1 MSYQDKTV
9 IVTGGSRGIGEGIV
23 RAFAN
28 AGAVVSFCDRRV
40 EEGEALAAALLAG
53 GCRVG
58 FRPCD
63 VTDEGELE
71 AFVAGAVGSMGGLDC
86 LVNNAGWHPP
96 HHPIDGF
103 TAAGFRE
110 LLELNLLSMFTAC
123 RTALPALRRSRGA
136 IVNIAS
142 LVATI
147 GQHHAVTY
155 AATKGAIV
163 AFTKALALDE
173 APHGVRV
180 NSISPGNIMT
190 PLWAEAA
197 ASMGNPAA
205 VIAEGEAAQPL
216 GRMGTPAEVGVLA
229 LFLAAGA
236 TFTTG
241 VDHLITGGAELGY
254 ARKA

>member
-1 MSYQDKTV
+1 M
-9 IVTGGSRGIGEGIV
+9 
-23 RAFAN
+23 
-28 AGAVVSFCDRRV
+28 VS
-40 EEGEALAAALLAG
+40 
-53 GCRVG
+53 
-58 FRPCD
+58 
-63 VTDEGELE
+63 
-71 AFVAGAVGSMGGLDC
+71 AVGSWAASRLPGQL
-86 LVNNAGWHPP
+86 LAVRHPP

-123 RTALPALRRSRGA
+123 RTALPALRRSRKRA
-136 IVNIAS
+136 IINIAS
-142 LVATI
+142 LVATM

-205 VIAEGEAAQPL
+205 VIAEGRRPSRSAGWERRPRW
-216 GRMGTPAEVGVLA
+216 GGLA
-229 LFLAAGA
+229 LFIAAGA